1 MKRIRSDFNSRQY
14 MLAEDFELYY
24 YSDVNFQNV
33 GSHSHAYYEVYLFSD
48 GCVDMVIDGKTCS
61 LRAGDMIIVPPQTMH
76 RAIIKNREI
85 PYQRFVFWVS
95 KDYCE
100 RLSKESEDYLY
111 LFRHAEKEKEY
122 VYHLNLL
129 DFNGIRGKLTSLL
142 EELHTNRFGRD
153 TQIDLSV
160 RDLVLT
166 LNRMIYQ
173 QKHPMTRRENLSSYQ
188 AITEYISNHLEE
200 DLSLDALSREFY
212 LNKYYIGHLIQEN
225 TGVSLHQYILK
236 KRLAACCD
244 AMLGGQ
250 SIGSCCARYGFLNY
264 SSFYRAFRK
273 EYAMSPSEFLENRSD
288 KMTKRKSIVLP
299 GIE

>member
-33 GSHSHAYYEVYLFSD
+33 GSHSHAYYEVYLFSE

-61 LRAGDMIIVPPQTMH
+61 LRAGDMIIMPPQTMH
-76 RAIIKNREI
+76 RAIIKNREV

-95 KDYCE
+95 KNYCE

-111 LFRHAEKEKEY
+111 LFQYAEKEKEY

-129 DFNGIRGKLTSLL
+129 DFNGIRGKLSALL

-160 RDLVLT
+160 RDLILT

-250 SIGSCCARYGFLNY
+250 TIGACCAKYGFLNY

-273 EYAMSPSEFLENRSD
+273 EYAMSPSEFLQNRSNQ
-288 KMTKRKSIVLP
+288 
-299 GIE
+299 

>member
-1 MKRIRSDFNSRQY
+1 MKRIRYDFNSRQY

-33 GSHSHAYYEVYLFSD
+33 GSHSHAYYEVYLFSE

-76 RAIIKNREI
+76 RAIIKNREV

-129 DFNGIRGKLTSLL
+129 DFNGIRGKLSALL

-273 EYAMSPSEFLENRSD
+273 EYAMSPSEFLQNRSNQ
-288 KMTKRKSIVLP
+288 
-299 GIE
+299 

>member
-1 MKRIRSDFNSRQY
+1 
-14 MLAEDFELYY
+14 
-24 YSDVNFQNV
+24 
-33 GSHSHAYYEVYLFSD
+33 
-48 GCVDMVIDGKTCS
+48 MVIDGKTCS

-76 RAIIKNREI
+76 RAIIKNREV

-129 DFNGIRGKLTSLL
+129 DFNGIRGKLSALL

-188 AITEYISNHLEE
+188 AVTEYISNHLEE

-273 EYAMSPSEFLENRSD
+273 EYAMSPSEFLQNRSNQ
-288 KMTKRKSIVLP
+288 
-299 GIE
+299 

>member
-33 GSHSHAYYEVYLFSD
+33 GSHSHAYYEVYLFSE

-76 RAIIKNREI
+76 RAIIKNREV

-129 DFNGIRGKLTSLL
+129 DFNGIRGKLSALL

-273 EYAMSPSEFLENRSD
+273 EYAMSPSEFLQNRSNQ
-288 KMTKRKSIVLP
+288 
-299 GIE
+299 

>member
-273 EYAMSPSEFLENRSD
+273 EYAMSPSEFLQNRSNQ
-288 KMTKRKSIVLP
+288 
-299 GIE
+299 